1 MQIFLLARNTCCCLI
16 GQIHKL
22 KLLDRLWYKTYAASN
37 PRSGAMQ
44 HMQPVASLRIPNEYY
59 LLSDRKNSL
68 EQLLGTSVSKHLDMT
83 NAIIEAGEVKI
94 ISTATTVEER
104 IKRESYR

>member
-1 MQIFLLARNTCCCLI
+1 MSEEQKKIL
-16 GQIHKL
+16 QDVEEKL
-22 KLLDRLWYKTYAASN
+22 QQLTIVSESAASN
-37 PRSGAMQ
+37 PHSGAMQ
-44 HMQPVASLRIPNEYY
+44 HRQPVASLRIRNEYY

>member
-1 MQIFLLARNTCCCLI
+1 MSEEQKKIL
-16 GQIHKL
+16 QDVEEKL
-22 KLLDRLWYKTYAASN
+22 QQLTIVSESAASN

-59 LLSDRKNSL
+59 LLSDRNNSL

-94 ISTATTVEER
+94 ISTTTTVEER